1 MNFKILNKIGI
12 FLMVMSISSSFADS
26 PQKGIFP
33 YPFEEVIL
41 ENGLTVVMIP
51 MKNTGLV
58 AYYSIVRTGS
68 RDEVEPGHSG
78 FAHFFEHMMF
88 RGTKKYPGPVYD
100 QKLTEM
106 GANANAFT
114 SNDVTCYHLTFAPE
128 DLEKVIELESDRFQN
143 LSYQEAEF
151 KTEAGAILGEYLK
164 GLSSPWMILEETLC
178 ATAFEK
184 HPYRHTT
191 IGFKEDIEAMP
202 TMYEYSQWF
211 FKRYYRPDNG
221 VLLLVGDFE
230 VPRALQLIK
239 TYYGNW
245 EKGYVAPSIPQEPE
259 QRETRRKEAIFNGK
273 TLPIL
278 CVAYK
283 SPAFSP
289 QEIEVPA
296 FELAGELLFGETSD
310 FHKKLVLK
318 EQRLEALYVD
328 FNTLRDPYVGS
339 ITALVKQLSDV
350 PEIEKEIER
359 TIALAKT
366 QGIDPQ
372 KLEHL
377 KSNEKYGFIMDL
389 DTPEHVA
396 QSLVRFLSLT
406 GTMESVNTW
415 YKTMEKVSPKEI
427 QSVIEKYLSP
437 QKKTVVLIKGKTP

>member
-1 MNFKILNKIGI
+1 MGVLTS
-12 FLMVMSISSSFADS
+12 LFAGS
-26 PQKGIFP
+26 GIFP
-33 YPFEEVIL
+33 YPYEEVEL
-41 ENGLTVVMIP
+41 ENGLKVVMVP
-51 MKNTGLV
+51 MKNTGIV

-88 RGTKKYPGPVYD
+88 RGTKKYPGAVYD

-128 DLEKVIELESDRFQN
+128 DLEQVMDLESDRFQN
-143 LSYQEAEF
+143 LSYPEAEF

-164 GLSSPWMILEETLC
+164 SLSSPWMILEETLC

-202 TMYEYSQWF
+202 TMYEYSLWF
-211 FKRYYRPDNG
+211 FNRYYRPDNV

-230 VPRALQLIK
+230 PDRALQLIK
-239 TYYGNW
+239 KYYGRW
-245 EKGYVAPSIPQEPE
+245 EKGYVAPGIPQEPE
-259 QRETRRKEAIFNGK
+259 QKEPRKKEALFNGK

-289 QEIEVPA
+289 QSIEVAA

-310 FHKKLVLK
+310 FYKKLVLK
-318 EQRLEALYVD
+318 EQRLEELYVD
-328 FNTLRDPYVGS
+328 FTTLRDPYVGMV
-339 ITALVKQLSDV
+339 IGLVKKLSDV
-350 PEIEKEIER
+350 PEIEKEIEH
-359 TIALAKT
+359 TISLAKT

-372 KLEHL
+372 KLERL
-377 KSNEKYGFIMDL
+377 KSNERYGFLMDL
-389 DTPEHVA
+389 NAPEHVA
-396 QSLVRFLSLT
+396 QSLVRFLSLA
-406 GTMESVNTW
+406 GTMESVYTW
-415 YKTMEKVSPKEI
+415 YESLEKVSVENI
-427 QSVIEKYLSP
+427 RSVIEKYFSP
-437 QKKTVVLIKGKTP
+437 SKKTVILIKGNTP

>member
-1 MNFKILNKIGI
+1 MKRIFAGILIMGT
-12 FLMVMSISSSFADS
+12 LTSALAG
-26 PQKGIFP
+26 PGIFP
-33 YPFEEVIL
+33 YPYEEVHL
-41 ENGLTVVMIP
+41 ENGLKVVMVP
-51 MKNTGLV
+51 MKNTGMV

-88 RGTKKYPGPVYD
+88 RGTKKYPGSVYD

-128 DLEKVIELESDRFQN
+128 DLEQVIDLESDRFQN
-143 LSYQEAEF
+143 LSYAEGEF

-164 GLSSPWMILEETLC
+164 SFSSPWMILEETLC

-202 TMYEYSQWF
+202 TMYEYSLSF
-211 FKRYYRPDNG
+211 FRRYYRPDNV
-221 VLLLVGDFE
+221 VLLLVGDFN
-230 VPRALQLIK
+230 PKQALQLIRK
-239 TYYGNW
+239 YYGNW
-245 EKGYVAPSIPQEPE
+245 EKGYVSPEIPKEPE
-259 QRETRRKEAIFNGK
+259 QKEIRRKEGIFPGK

-289 QEIEVPA
+289 QTIEVPA
-296 FELAGELLFGETSD
+296 FELAGELLFGETSN
-310 FHKKLVLK
+310 FYKKLVLQ

-328 FNTLRDPYVGS
+328 FTTLRDPYVGA
-339 ITALVKQLSDV
+339 IIGLLKKLSDV
-350 PEIEKEIER
+350 PEIEKEIEH
-359 TIALAKT
+359 TIFSAKT
-366 QGIDPQ
+366 IGIDPQ
-372 KLEHL
+372 KLEDF
-377 KSNEKYGFIMDL
+377 KSNEKYGFIMGL
-389 DTPEHVA
+389 DTPAHVA

-406 GTMESVNTW
+406 GTIESVNTW
-415 YKTMEKVSPKEI
+415 YEIMEKVSARDV

-437 QKKTVVLIKGKTP
+437 SKKTVVLIKGKTP